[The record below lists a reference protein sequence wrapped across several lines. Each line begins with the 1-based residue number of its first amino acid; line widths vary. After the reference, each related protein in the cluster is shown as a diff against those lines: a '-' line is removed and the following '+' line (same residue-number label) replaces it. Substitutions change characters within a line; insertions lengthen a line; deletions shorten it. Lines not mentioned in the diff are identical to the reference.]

1 MEQHLLNEVRI
12 EDEREKIKKCGI
24 NLRKVYDLIS
34 KDGCM
39 DVGRVNGSKDS
50 SCLGCSMI

>member
-34 KDGCM
+34 EDGYM